1 MGRGG
6 YKTKRAM
13 IPIYLGGNKAR
24 GAMIQIYLGC
34 KKAKR
39 AMIQIYLGGNKARS
53 IIFIIY
59 LAFRNQTVKNNA
71 SDCQNPTIKQIRIF
85 NSFY

>member
-13 IPIYLGGNKAR
+13 IPIYLGGNKA
-24 GAMIQIYLGC
+24 
-34 KKAKR
+34 KR

-53 IIFIIY
+53 IIFINY
-59 LAFRNQTVKNNA
+59 LAFRDTKQGKIMHRAVK
-71 SDCQNPTIKQIRIF
+71 ILH
-85 NSFY
+85 

>member
-59 LAFRNQTVKNNA
+59 LAFRYQTGGKNA
-71 SDCQNPTIKQIRIF
+71 SDCQKPTLRQIKIF
-85 NSFY
+85 NYFN